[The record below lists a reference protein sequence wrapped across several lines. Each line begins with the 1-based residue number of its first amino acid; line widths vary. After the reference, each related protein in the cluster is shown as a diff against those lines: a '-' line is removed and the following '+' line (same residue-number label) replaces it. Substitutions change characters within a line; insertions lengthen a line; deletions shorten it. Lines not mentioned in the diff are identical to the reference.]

1 MGLLVDAARLRAKAR
16 PVAPPRRPQRPRESV
31 VVVLDPPATIAPP
44 ASPPPTPT
52 SPTVVEELA
61 PPSPPAPIEPPEG
74 LDEEGLYVFHE
85 RVGIGL
91 ELGMTEEAAAE
102 IAGVEAWL
110 AHTTNTR
117 LRELGAKA
125 IEGFGGAWAVE
136 VRNITKEP
144 TS

>member
-1 MGLLVDAARLRAKAR
+1 
-16 PVAPPRRPQRPRESV
+16 
-31 VVVLDPPATIAPP
+31 
-44 ASPPPTPT
+44 
-52 SPTVVEELA
+52 VVEELA